1 MIPVAV
7 VGFLIGAVLAWV
19 FRVWVLIPVTVIIFV
34 SLTIFHLSAGTLSL
48 ATVAGSFLVALVP
61 QLGYAFGLVAR
72 AGLLI
77 LRPQRKDHAV
87 IFTKRRP
94 ATSN

>member
-7 VGFLIGAVLAWV
+7 VGFLIGAVLASA
-19 FRVWVLIPVTVIIFV
+19 FRVWVLIPVTLILFA
-34 SLTIFHLSAGTLSL
+34 SLTIFHSIAGTLSL

-61 QLGYAFGLVAR
+61 QLGYAFGLLAR
-72 AGLLI
+72 TGLLI
-77 LRPQRKDHAV
+77 LRLPRKDHAV
-87 IFTKRRP
+87 IFSRRRS